1 MKMTKRVTKR
11 VTKTSRLA
19 TLAAA
24 LALALAACGAGCAV
38 VPQNR
43 RKHLADPMMGFETD
57 LLEAHAHQKLY
68 GSREA
73 AAGGDGTPAGGGCA
87 CQ

>member
-1 MKMTKRVTKR
+1 MTARGLA
-11 VTKTSRLA
+11 RLA
-19 TLAAA
+19 ALAAA
-24 LALALAACGAGCAV
+24 LALGAGSAGCVV

-43 RKHLADPMMGFETD
+43 RKHLADPMMRFQTD
-57 LLEAHAHQKLY
+57 ALEAHAHQKLY

>member
-1 MKMTKRVTKR
+1 MPKLH
-11 VTKTSRLA
+11 RL
-19 TLAAA
+19 LVILVA
-24 LALALAACGAGCAV
+24 LALGASSTGCV
-38 VPQNR
+38 IVPQNR
-43 RKHLADPMMGFETD
+43 RKHLADPMMRFETD
-57 LLEAHAHQKLY
+57 ALEAHAHQKLH